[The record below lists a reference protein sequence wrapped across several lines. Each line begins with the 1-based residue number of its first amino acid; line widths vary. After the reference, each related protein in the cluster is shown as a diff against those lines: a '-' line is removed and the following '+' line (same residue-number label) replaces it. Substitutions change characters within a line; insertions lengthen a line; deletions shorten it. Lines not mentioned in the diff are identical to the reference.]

1 MAITCETILKSGNRK
16 GEACGKVACKI
27 HMAVSVT
34 NVVSTPV
41 VSVHVVSVPIVSTP
55 VVSAPVVSTPV
66 VSCST
71 ILKSGKRK
79 GEVCGKEQC
88 KLHQS
93 TENIPAPNIPAPSE
107 PVVVLFPVS
116 VPVSASV
123 PIETINTCETIL
135 KTGQRKGQRCG
146 KVSCGLHK
154 TVQCV
159 STPVVS
165 TTPVVSSSQVV
176 SARPESC
183 CKILMNGE
191 RAGLQCRNKPY
202 KGHQTCFGHTVRT
215 DMMEYSCK
223 EKEIDSL
230 DEELVF
236 CSKELTVGR
245 YKGFR
250 CGNPCE
256 EGTILCTFHSH

>member
-1 MAITCETILKSGNRK
+1 MATCETILKTGNRK
-16 GEACGKVACKI
+16 GKACGKVACKI
-27 HMAVSVT
+27 HMADSVT
-34 NVVSTPV
+34 K
-41 VSVHVVSVPIVSTP
+41 IVSTP
-55 VVSAPVVSTPV
+55 VVSTPVVTAPVVSMT
-66 VSCST
+66 CST

-93 TENIPAPNIPAPSE
+93 LTENIPTLEAPTTPVLVSE
-107 PVVVLFPVS
+107 QVVS
-116 VPVSASV
+116 EHVSASV
-123 PIETINTCETIL
+123 VVETMNTNICETIL

-146 KVSCGLHK
+146 KVLCGVHK
-154 TVQCV
+154 SIPVVSTPIASTPIVSIPVV

-165 TTPVVSSSQVV
+165 S
-176 SARPESC
+176 RLDSC
-183 CKILMNGE
+183 CKILINGE

-202 KGHQTCFGHTVRT
+202 KWHQTCFGHTVRT

-223 EKEIDSL
+223 ENEIDSL